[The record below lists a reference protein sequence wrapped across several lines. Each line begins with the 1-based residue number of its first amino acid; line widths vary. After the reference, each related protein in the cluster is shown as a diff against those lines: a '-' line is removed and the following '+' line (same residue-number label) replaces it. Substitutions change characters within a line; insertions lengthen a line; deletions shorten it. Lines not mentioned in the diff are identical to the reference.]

1 MMAKRLP
8 PVHPGEVLAEEFLE
22 PMGIS
27 QYRLA
32 KDIAVPPRRINE
44 IVHGTRAVSADTA
57 LRLARYFG
65 TSERF
70 WLNLQAQYDL
80 DVDEFIGR
88 MEPSPATGETH
99 EASADTDA
107 RVSARVRLS
116 ALLDRLTPGSS

>member
-8 PVHPGEVLAEEFLE
+8 PVHPGEVLLEEFLA
-22 PMGIS
+22 PMGLS

-32 KDIAVPPRRINE
+32 KDIGVPPRRINE

-80 DVDEFIGR
+80 DVEYDLIG
-88 MEPSPATGETH
+88 
-99 EASADTDA
+99 
-107 RVSARVRLS
+107 
-116 ALLDRLTPGSS
+116 DRIEKEIAPRPV

>member
-1 MMAKRLP
+1 MPTTWRSPTTTRGTMMAKRLA
-8 PVHPGEVLAEEFLE
+8 PVHPGEILLEEFLA

-32 KDIAVPPRRINE
+32 KDVGVPPRRINE

-70 WLNLQAQYDL
+70 WLNLQARYDIE
-80 DVDEFIGR
+80 VEK
-88 MEPSPATGETH
+88 
-99 EASADTDA
+99 
-107 RVSARVRLS
+107 
-116 ALLDRLTPGSS
+116 DRLGDRLRREVKVLA